1 MPDTIEELAKF
12 ALVGREKLTAVRAEI
27 RAIDRLKLADSVRIQ
42 KIEEAQYIA
51 EAVLDAEMRVGELLK
66 AIPPQITGRPPE
78 SKHSGE
84 PTLMPKQA
92 AREAAG
98 ISRQQADRYIKL
110 ADNPEVVENAKSVAR
125 ANDDIISRSL
135 VLDMIKTSERES
147 AFNLVDIDWKED
159 DEVYTPAYAVEPILK
174 YIEPNSIVWCPFDTQ
189 ESIFVK
195 KLKEAGHTVIA
206 THISNGSDFFKISV
220 PECDYIISNPPYSV
234 KGEVLKRLFKIGK
247 PFGMLVSVVGLFESQ
262 ERFEMFRDNV
272 FEIMYMNRRIVYF
285 KDYSEPIPYLNPP
298 FSSVYVCHKML
309 PKQIIFEEIHR

>member
-220 PECDYIISNPPYSV
+220 PECDYIISNPPYIV
-234 KGEVLKRLFKIGK
+234 KAKF
-247 PFGMLVSVVGLFESQ
+247 
-262 ERFEMFRDNV
+262 
-272 FEIMYMNRRIVYF
+272 
-285 KDYSEPIPYLNPP
+285 
-298 FSSVYVCHKML
+298 
-309 PKQIIFEEIHR
+309 